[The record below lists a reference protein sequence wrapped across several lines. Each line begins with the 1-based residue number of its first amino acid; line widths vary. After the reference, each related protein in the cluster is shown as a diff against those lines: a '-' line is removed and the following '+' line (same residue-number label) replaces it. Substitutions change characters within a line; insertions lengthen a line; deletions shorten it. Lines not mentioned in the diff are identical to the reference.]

1 MTAERK
7 HPRRAG
13 REAVLQALFAHE
25 ISGDEPEKVLEDIL
39 SRYQFNS
46 KTSEFIKLLFTNS
59 LEYKSWAEEKIR
71 RFLENWRF
79 ERVARIDRLILIL
92 AICEIY
98 TIDSVP
104 PKVSI
109 AEAIEIAKIY
119 STDESPGFV
128 NGILDSVYKELNEKP
143 NEKIT
148 P

>member
-1 MTAERK
+1 MTTEKK

-13 REAVLQALFAHE
+13 REAVLQALFALE

-39 SRYQFNS
+39 SRYQFDG
-46 KTSEFIKLLFTNS
+46 KTSDFVHQLFHNA
-59 LEYKSWAEEKIR
+59 LRYKSWAEDKIR
-71 RFLENWRF
+71 QFLENWRF

-92 AICEIY
+92 AISEIH
-98 TIDSVP
+98 TIDTVP

-128 NGILDSVYKELNEKP
+128 NGILDAVYKEFNDKSNEK
-143 NEKIT
+143 KT
-148 P
+148 Q